1 MFEYYCSICCKYHSE
16 FEDIDYYS
24 EYVDACLLEYK
35 VIKCIICGTE
45 YEVLLNDYEEI
56 EE

>member
-1 MFEYYCSICCKYHSE
+1 MFEYYCSICGKYHSE

-24 EYVDACLLEYK
+24 EYIDACLLEYK
-35 VIKCIICGTE
+35 VIKCTICGTE